1 MKPIAYSCV
10 LLLLAL
16 AGVCHASED
25 DPTVEMPGVHD
36 LSELPNVL
44 LVDIVPMS
52 AREIV

>member
-44 LVDIVPMS
+44 LVDIVP
-52 AREIV
+52 V